1 MMMTQNEIDTIR
13 GLIAGFEFETCK
25 AYLTALKEKTLIE
38 IARHEEE
45 SQLKGKA
52 LEMPL
57 YQQEG
62 IKCVL
67 KTTSL
72 MLTSPLYD
80 DIKKIDDFLASMEI
94 F

>member
-25 AYLTALKEKTLIE
+25 AYLTALKETKLAE

-45 SQLKGKA
+45 PQLKGKA

-62 IKCVL
+62 IKRVS
-67 KTTSL
+67 KSATL